1 METRPEK
8 TYEVQRILIDRVP
21 ADGVF
26 REEVVYD
33 YWLEVYLTPLFADRH
48 RRFRVSLFSIVNPD
62 GTHCPLGVDVVDA
75 EDVDAIE
82 TRDEETTERGD
93 KEAIRPRTVLT
104 WMAGNTQRYESTCF
118 KIQISESQFET
129 LSKDA
134 TLHFVVEDLS
144 DATPNRHTE
153 LIQMQNGHMSGM

>member
-8 TYEVQRILIDRVP
+8 TYEVQRGLIDRVP

-62 GTHCPLGVDVVDA
+62 GTHCPLGVD
-75 EDVDAIE
+75 AIE
-82 TRDEETTERGD
+82 
-93 KEAIRPRTVLT
+93 PRTILKL
-104 WMAGNTQRYESTCF
+104 MEGKTQKYDRTCF
-118 KIQISESQFET
+118 IIKISESQFET
-129 LSKDA
+129 LSRNAK
-134 TLHFVVEDLS
+134 LHFVVEDLS
-144 DATPNRHTE
+144 GATPNRHTE
-153 LIQMQNGHMSGM
+153 LIQMQNAHMSGL